1 MKQLKQFFSPKTP
14 ISRYFL
20 FMLIHSFGTLF
31 LPYFVAKIID
41 DGILKQ
47 DQSAIIRYGGW
58 MLAVALGTGVIAV
71 SASYFSAHLAGKFGH
86 HLRIKLFN
94 KIQELA
100 ISSFEK
106 YGTPTLLARTT
117 NDINNIQ
124 QILMM
129 ALQMILPA
137 PLIILASIILTGSV
151 SWRMVWIPIAAIAC
165 FSIVALFV
173 IYQAIPLAKKR
184 RKK

>member
-1 MKQLKQFFSPKTP
+1 
-14 ISRYFL
+14 
-20 FMLIHSFGTLF
+20 MLIHSFGTLF

-86 HLRIKLFN
+86 HLRCGSLLQRLLVSRSSHF
-94 KIQELA
+94 
-100 ISSFEK
+100 SSFIK
-106 YGTPTLLARTT
+106 QSLWQR
-117 NDINNIQ
+117 
-124 QILMM
+124 
-129 ALQMILPA
+129 
-137 PLIILASIILTGSV
+137 
-151 SWRMVWIPIAAIAC
+151 
-165 FSIVALFV
+165 
-173 IYQAIPLAKKR
+173 KR

>member
-1 MKQLKQFFSPKTP
+1 MKQYKQFFFTEKRLFLGT
-14 ISRYFL
+14 IL

-106 YGTPTLLARTT
+106 YGTP
-117 NDINNIQ
+117 N
-124 QILMM
+124 
-129 ALQMILPA
+129 
-137 PLIILASIILTGSV
+137 
-151 SWRMVWIPIAAIAC
+151 
-165 FSIVALFV
+165 
-173 IYQAIPLAKKR
+173 
-184 RKK
+184 